1 MSKIISATVIIST
14 YNAEAWL
21 EKVLWGYASQTTKDF
36 EILIAD
42 DGSGPQTKLLINKMI
57 NQMPVAVHHVWHED
71 KGFRKTEI
79 LNKAIQAAQADY
91 LIFSDG
97 DCIPRKDFVATH
109 LKYRAVG
116 YFLSGGY
123 FKLPMSISQ
132 QINHEDVVNQL
143 CFDLLWLRKN
153 KLSPSIK
160 NLKLSSCK
168 WLVNLLNAITPTKPT
183 WNGHNASAWKC
194 DVVAVN
200 GFDRNMQYGGEDR
213 EFGER
218 LVNFGLKARQ
228 MRYVAIVVHL
238 DHARGY
244 VNEEMWKKN
253 NAIRAFTKKNKIIQ
267 TPKGIVDL

>member
-1 MSKIISATVIIST
+1 MSKILSATVIIST

-21 EKVLWGYASQTTKDF
+21 EKVLWGYANQTTTDF

-57 NQMPVAVHHVWHED
+57 NEMPVAVHHVWHED

-132 QINHEDVVNQL
+132 QINHEDVENQL